1 MVLVATYFSK
11 QVFKAENEK
20 LCEPSTGSRN
30 EHPSTSQFNKDTC
43 QTSIV
48 NLMLMGKICI
58 TFGTSAV
65 RRLKRPTWFI
75 LSKYMLC
82 VFGTVHSKKK
92 LLVNKPY
99 EVLSLHYGKLN
110 STLEPSLVSSI
121 NARFCALP
129 LEVPQGHYE

>member
-48 NLMLMGKICI
+48 NLMLMEKICI

-75 LSKYMLC
+75 LSKYMLR

-92 LLVNKPY
+92 TFSK
-99 EVLSLHYGKLN
+99 
-110 STLEPSLVSSI
+110 
-121 NARFCALP
+121 
-129 LEVPQGHYE
+129 